1 MKTLALASVVLMAG
15 LAASAHAQTATG
27 VRRATDVQPGAEAAA
42 DHEAAASALVEQAA
56 RAYDQ
61 NQFDEALQLLARA
74 FALSPRP
81 SILYN
86 QAQVLRAKD
95 DCVAALDAY
104 RRFIE
109 ATAPDDPDRERALR
123 RRDEMQACAD
133 QRASRT
139 TPPAPAAAPPA
150 QALPAVVPPALAPP
164 APAPA
169 VLVVSTPV
177 PPEDHPVDHRR
188 ALRVAGWAAI
198 GVGVVAAG
206 VAAAYAWEAHH
217 IQGELQSYLN
227 TAPQQNALW
236 PPTQQSEYQEGTRD
250 ASRAWWCVG
259 AAALAGG
266 GGGALLILSRPPA
279 AAGAVAGTPSEP
291 HVALIGWSGTF

>member
-1 MKTLALASVVLMAG
+1 MKKTLALASLVLMG
-15 LAASAHAQTATG
+15 WLAASAHAQSP
-27 VRRATDVQPGAEAAA
+27 TDVPPGAEAAA
-42 DHEAAASALVEQAA
+42 DHEAAASALIEQAA

-61 NQFDEALQLLARA
+61 NQLDEALRLLARA

-81 SILYN
+81 SILN
-86 QAQVLRAKD
+86 NPAQVLRTKD

-133 QRASRT
+133 QRASR
-139 TPPAPAAAPPA
+139 PKPVEPAPVAPPTVAPPA
-150 QALPAVVPPALAPP
+150 LVPPALAPP
-164 APAPA
+164 AEASPA
-169 VLVVSTPV
+169 LVSTPV
-177 PPEDHPVDHRR
+177 PPEDRPVNHRR

-206 VAAAYAWEAHH
+206 AAAAYAWEAHH
-217 IQGELQSYLN
+217 IQGELQAELNADLSPQNPMSWNYQSQYL
-227 TAPQQNALW
+227 
-236 PPTQQSEYQEGTRD
+236 EGTRD

-291 HVALIGWSGTF
+291 HGALIGWSGTF

>member
-1 MKTLALASVVLMAG
+1 MKKTLALAAVLLMSW
-15 LAASAHAQTATG
+15 LAAPARAQS
-27 VRRATDVQPGAEAAA
+27 ATDVQPGAEAPA
-42 DHEAAASALVEQAA
+42 DHEAAASALIEQAA

-61 NQFDEALQLLARA
+61 NQLDEALRLLARA

-86 QAQVLRAKD
+86 QAQVLRTKD
-95 DCVAALDAY
+95 DCAAALDAY

-109 ATAPDDPDRERALR
+109 ATAPDDPDRERALH

-133 QRASRT
+133 QRASRPK
-139 TPPAPAAAPPA
+139 PPEPAAAAPPA
-150 QALPAVVPPALAPP
+150 QAPPPQILPALAPP

-169 VLVVSTPV
+169 ALVVGTPV
-177 PPEDHPVDHRR
+177 PPEDRPVDHRR

-217 IQGELQSYLN
+217 LQGELQGYLN
-227 TAPQQNALW
+227 SAPQQNALW
-236 PPTQQSEYQEGTRD
+236 PPAQQSEYLEGTRD

-279 AAGAVAGTPSEP
+279 TAGAVAGTPPEP
-291 HVALIGWSGTF
+291 HGALIGWSGTF

>member
-15 LAASAHAQTATG
+15 LTASARAQSVTEL
-27 VRRATDVQPGAEAAA
+27 QPGAEGAA

-61 NQFDEALQLLARA
+61 NQLDEALRLLGRA
-74 FALSPRP
+74 FALSLRP

-133 QRASRT
+133 QRAIR
-139 TPPAPAAAPPA
+139 PKPLEPPAAAPPV
-150 QALPAVVPPALAPP
+150 QATPTQPPPALVPP

-169 VLVVSTPV
+169 ALVVSAPL
-177 PPEDHPVDHRR
+177 PPENRPVDHRR
-188 ALRVAGWAAI
+188 ALRVAGWAAL
-198 GVGVVAAG
+198 GVGVLASG
-206 VAAAYAWEAHH
+206 VAVAYAWEAHH
-217 IQGELQSYLN
+217 IQGELQAQLN
-227 TAPQQNALW
+227 TDLLQPNSTW
-236 PPTQQSEYQEGTRD
+236 TDHQQSQYLEGNRD

-291 HVALIGWSGTF
+291 RGALIGWSGTF

>member
-1 MKTLALASVVLMAG
+1 MRTLALASVVLISG
-15 LAASAHAQTATG
+15 LATSARAQSVTNAPP
-27 VRRATDVQPGAEAAA
+27 ATDAPPSAEAPA

-56 RAYDQ
+56 QAYDQ
-61 NQFDEALQLLARA
+61 NQLDEALQLLARA

-104 RRFIE
+104 RRFIA
-109 ATAPDDPDRERALR
+109 ATAPDDPDRERALH

-133 QRASRT
+133 QRAPRPKPVEPP
-139 TPPAPAAAPPA
+139 PPAPPPQAPPA
-150 QALPAVVPPALAPP
+150 LVPP
-164 APAPA
+164 APAPP
-169 VLVVSTPV
+169 VLVVSNPV
-177 PPEDHPVDHRR
+177 PLEDRPVNHRR
-188 ALRVAGWAAI
+188 ALRAAGWAAL

-217 IQGELQSYLN
+217 IQGELQDELQGQLN
-227 TAPQQNALW
+227 TALSQRSPW
-236 PPTQQSEYQEGTRD
+236 TETEQSQYMEGTRD

-259 AAALAGG
+259 AAALAGA

-279 AAGAVAGTPSEP
+279 AGGAVAGTPSESRG
-291 HVALIGWSGTF
+291 ALIGWSGTF

>member
-1 MKTLALASVVLMAG
+1 MRSFALGLVLLLSS
-15 LAASAHAQTATG
+15 LAASVRAQP
-27 VRRATDVQPGAEAAA
+27 ATDVTPGAEAAA
-42 DHEAAASALVEQAA
+42 DHEAAATALVEQAA

-61 NQFDEALQLLARA
+61 NQLDEALRLLARA

-95 DCVAALDAY
+95 DCIAALDAY

-109 ATAPDDPDRERALR
+109 ATAPSDPDRERALH

-133 QRASRT
+133 QRAPRPNPLELTAPTAQASPAMVIST
-139 TPPAPAAAPPA
+139 PAPSDHREDRPA
-150 QALPAVVPPALAPP
+150 N
-164 APAPA
+164 
-169 VLVVSTPV
+169 
-177 PPEDHPVDHRR
+177 HRR
-188 ALRVAGWAAI
+188 ALRAAGWAAI

-206 VAAAYAWEAHH
+206 VGAAYAWEAHH
-217 IQGELQSYLN
+217 IQGEL
-227 TAPQQNALW
+227 NAALSQKD
-236 PPTQQSEYQEGTRD
+236 PTWTDTQRSQYQEGSGD
-250 ASRAWWCVG
+250 ASRARWFAG

-266 GGGALLILSRPPA
+266 GGAVLLILSRPPA

-291 HVALIGWSGTF
+291 RVALLGWSGTF

>member
-1 MKTLALASVVLMAG
+1 MKTLALASVVLMSW
-15 LAASAHAQTATG
+15 LAASAHAQS
-27 VRRATDVQPGAEAAA
+27 VTDVQPSVELTA
-42 DHEAAASALVEQAA
+42 DHEVAASALVEQAA

-61 NQFDEALQLLARA
+61 NQLDEALRLLTRA

-109 ATAPDDPDRERALR
+109 ATAPDDPDRDRALR

-133 QRASRT
+133 QRAPR
-139 TPPAPAAAPPA
+139 PAPLVLAPAAPPA
-150 QALPAVVPPALAPP
+150 QAPPALIGSA
-164 APAPA
+164 
-169 VLVVSTPV
+169 PV
-177 PPEDHPVDHRR
+177 PSSREEDRPVNHRR
-188 ALRVAGWAAI
+188 ALRVAGWASI
-198 GVGVVAAG
+198 GVGVIAAG

-217 IQGELQSYLN
+217 IQDQLN
-227 TAPQQNALW
+227 TALSKPKPMW
-236 PPTQQSEYQEGTRD
+236 PDLQSQSLEGSRD
-250 ASRAWWCVG
+250 ASWARWFAG

-266 GGGALLILSRPPA
+266 GGATLLILSRPPA
-279 AAGAVAGTPSEP
+279 ATGTPSEP
-291 HVALIGWSGTF
+291 QVALIGWSGTF

>member
-1 MKTLALASVVLMAG
+1 M
-15 LAASAHAQTATG
+15 
-27 VRRATDVQPGAEAAA
+27 QPGAEAAA
-42 DHEAAASALVEQAA
+42 DHEAAATALVEQAA

-61 NQFDEALQLLARA
+61 NQLDEALRLLARA

-109 ATAPDDPDRERALR
+109 ATAPNDPDRERALH

-133 QRASRT
+133 QRTRRT
-139 TPPAPAAAPPA
+139 NPLELRTAPPA
-150 QALPAVVPPALAPP
+150 QTPPAL
-164 APAPA
+164 
-169 VLVVSTPV
+169 VVS
-177 PPEDHPVDHRR
+177 PPGPADHQEVRPANHRR
-188 ALRVAGWAAI
+188 AMRAAGWAAI

-217 IQGELQSYLN
+217 IQEELQGQVN
-227 TAPQQNALW
+227 TA
-236 PPTQQSEYQEGTRD
+236 
-250 ASRAWWCVG
+250 
-259 AAALAGG
+259 
-266 GGGALLILSRPPA
+266 LSHANKPVLDR
-279 AAGAVAGTPSEP
+279 
-291 HVALIGWSGTF
+291 

>member
-1 MKTLALASVVLMAG
+1 MKTLALALVVLMAG
-15 LAASAHAQTATG
+15 LAVSAHAQTAT
-27 VRRATDVQPGAEAAA
+27 DVQPGTEAAA

-133 QRASRT
+133 QRAPR
-139 TPPAPAAAPPA
+139 PKPLELAPAAPPTPAPPALVPPA
-150 QALPAVVPPALAPP
+150 QAPAA
-164 APAPA
+164 
-169 VLVVSTPV
+169 LVVSTSV
-177 PPEDHPVDHRR
+177 PPEDRPVNHRR
-188 ALRVAGWAAI
+188 ALRAAGWATI

-217 IQGELQSYLN
+217 IQGELQDDLSQSAN
-227 TAPQQNALW
+227 WTPA
-236 PPTQQSEYQEGTRD
+236 QQSQYLEGNRD
-250 ASRAWWCVG
+250 ASLAWWCVG

-279 AAGAVAGTPSEP
+279 AAGVVAGTPSEP

>member
-1 MKTLALASVVLMAG
+1 MKTLALASLVLVSW
-15 LAASAHAQTATG
+15 LAASAHAQS
-27 VRRATDVQPGAEAAA
+27 ATDGQPGAEEAA
-42 DHEAAASALVEQAA
+42 DHEAAASALIEQAA

-61 NQFDEALQLLARA
+61 NQLDEALRLLTRA

-133 QRASRT
+133 QRASRPK
-139 TPPAPAAAPPA
+139 PPGPAAAAPPA
-150 QALPAVVPPALAPP
+150 QAPPPQIPPALVPP

-169 VLVVSTPV
+169 AFVVSTPA
-177 PPEDHPVDHRR
+177 PPEDRPVDHRR
-188 ALRVAGWAAI
+188 ALRIAGWAAI

-217 IQGELQSYLN
+217 IQGELQGDLSQSAN
-227 TAPQQNALW
+227 WTPA
-236 PPTQQSEYQEGTRD
+236 QQSQYLEGNRD

-291 HVALIGWSGTF
+291 HGALVGWSGAF

>member
-1 MKTLALASVVLMAG
+1 MKILALASVLLTSWLVAK
-15 LAASAHAQTATG
+15 STPAHAQPAS
-27 VRRATDVQPGAEAAA
+27 DVQPAAEAAA
-42 DHEAAASALVEQAA
+42 DHEAAATALVEQAA

-61 NQFDEALQLLARA
+61 NQLDEALRLLARA

-104 RRFIE
+104 RRFIA
-109 ATAPDDPDRERALR
+109 ATAPDDPDRERALH

-133 QRASRT
+133 QRAPR
-139 TPPAPAAAPPA
+139 PKPLDLAAPP
-150 QALPAVVPPALAPP
+150 PAVSVPPASAPP
-164 APAPA
+164 A
-169 VLVVSTPV
+169 LVVSPSG
-177 PPEDHPVDHRR
+177 PSDHEEVRPVDHRR
-188 ALRVAGWAAI
+188 AMRVTGWAAI

-217 IQGELQSYLN
+217 LQDELN
-227 TAPQQNALW
+227 TVLSQKN
-236 PPTQQSEYQEGTRD
+236 PTWTDTQKSQSQEGSRD
-250 ASRAWWCVG
+250 ASRAWWFAG

-266 GGGALLILSRPPA
+266 GGATLLILSRPPA
-279 AAGAVAGTPSEP
+279 AAGSASEP
-291 HVALIGWSGTF
+291 HVALLGWSGTF

>member
-1 MKTLALASVVLMAG
+1 MKILALASVLLTAW
-15 LAASAHAQTATG
+15 LAAPTHAHAQP
-27 VRRATDVQPGAEAAA
+27 ATDVQPGAEATA
-42 DHEAAASALVEQAA
+42 DHEAAATALVEQAA

-61 NQFDEALQLLARA
+61 NQLDEALRLLARA

-104 RRFIE
+104 RRFID
-109 ATAPDDPDRERALR
+109 ATAPDDPDRERALH

-133 QRASRT
+133 QRAPRPKS
-139 TPPAPAAAPPA
+139 PDLAAPVPPA
-150 QALPAVVPPALAPP
+150 QAPPAL
-164 APAPA
+164 
-169 VLVVSTPV
+169 VVS
-177 PPEDHPVDHRR
+177 PPSPSDHQEVRPANHRR
-188 ALRVAGWAAI
+188 VLRATGWAAI
-198 GVGVVAAG
+198 GVGVIAAG

-217 IQGELQSYLN
+217 IQEELQGELNTVLANQGNQSL
-227 TAPQQNALW
+227 TAYQLTQN
-236 PPTQQSEYQEGTRD
+236 SDGSRD
-250 ASRAWWCVG
+250 ASRAWWFAG

-266 GGGALLILSRPPA
+266 GGATLLILSRPPA
-279 AAGAVAGTPSEP
+279 AGGAPSEP

>member
-1 MKTLALASVVLMAG
+1 MKTLALASVVLMAW
-15 LAASAHAQTATG
+15 LAASAHAQS
-27 VRRATDVQPGAEAAA
+27 ATDVPPATGAEAGAEAAA
-42 DHEAAASALVEQAA
+42 NHEAAASALIEQAA

-61 NQFDEALQLLARA
+61 NHLDEALQLLARA

-104 RRFIE
+104 RRFIQ
-109 ATAPDDPDRERALR
+109 ATAPDDPDRERALH

-133 QRASRT
+133 QKASR
-139 TPPAPAAAPPA
+139 PKPLEPAAAPPA
-150 QALPAVVPPALAPP
+150 QPPPALVQP

-169 VLVVSTPV
+169 ALLVTTPV
-177 PPEDHPVDHRR
+177 PPEDRPVNHRR
-188 ALRVAGWAAI
+188 ALRAAGWTAI
-198 GVGVVAAG
+198 GVGVIAAG

-217 IQGELQSYLN
+217 LQGELQGELN
-227 TAPQQNALW
+227 SAFSQKNAW
-236 PPTQQSEYQEGTRD
+236 TEAQQSQYLEWNRDGSRD

-266 GGGALLILSRPPA
+266 GGGALLILSRPTA
-279 AAGAVAGTPSEP
+279 AAGGVAGTPSAP
-291 HVALIGWSGTF
+291 PVALLGWSGTF

>member
-1 MKTLALASVVLMAG
+1 MKSLAFASVVLVAW
-15 LAASAHAQTATG
+15 LAAPAHAQP
-27 VRRATDVQPGAEAAA
+27 VTDVQPGAEPAA
-42 DHEAAASALVEQAA
+42 DHEAAATGLVEQAA

-61 NQFDEALQLLARA
+61 NQLDEALQLLARA

-104 RRFIE
+104 RRFID
-109 ATAPDDPDRERALR
+109 ATAPDDPDHARALH

-133 QRASRT
+133 QRARRPN
-139 TPPAPAAAPPA
+139 TPDLTAPAPRVLVPPTSAPPA
-150 QALPAVVPPALAPP
+150 LVINPSGPADHQEVRPA
-164 APAPA
+164 
-169 VLVVSTPV
+169 
-177 PPEDHPVDHRR
+177 DHRR
-188 ALRVAGWAAI
+188 ALRAAGWAAI

-217 IQGELQSYLN
+217 IEGEQQGQVNAAIQHMMVWNGHSQYL
-227 TAPQQNALW
+227 
-236 PPTQQSEYQEGTRD
+236 EGSRD
-250 ASRAWWCVG
+250 ASRAWWFAG

-266 GGGALLILSRPPA
+266 GGATLLILSRPSA
-279 AAGAVAGTPSEP
+279 AAGAPSEP
-291 HVALIGWSGTF
+291 HVALIGWSGSF